1 MLVMSTRHE
10 TAHDVIFLRLLLLSC
25 C

>member
-1 MLVMSTRHE
+1 MSTRHE